1 MFVIKI
7 ICCTWCVL
15 SLTKIIKNFF
25 AKYNEAEKNSLDEQF
40 RKKVTNWIEN
50 KYISNIET

>member
-15 SLTKIIKNFF
+15 SLPKIIKNFF
-25 AKYNEAEKNSLDEQF
+25 AKYNEAEKNCLDEQF
-40 RKKVTNWIEN
+40 RKKVTNWIE
-50 KYISNIET
+50 KYISNI